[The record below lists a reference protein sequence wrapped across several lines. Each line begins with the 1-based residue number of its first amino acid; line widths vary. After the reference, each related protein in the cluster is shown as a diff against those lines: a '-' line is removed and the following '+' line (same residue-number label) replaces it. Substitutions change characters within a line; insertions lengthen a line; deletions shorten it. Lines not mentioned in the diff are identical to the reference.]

1 MLGSSAV
8 AWAQSDVYY
17 IDKTNAVNTAW
28 TNCVT
33 NQTAGYTGTDFA
45 PAVTTADGRN
55 SKMAESYETNIETT
69 GNILKQEISNLENG
83 TYKVV
88 LYANAFFT
96 SGRGFGDNNNMENG
110 AEDVAYV
117 FANNKKAYIKAI
129 IGTSTTQNGEYT
141 ISDVTVTDGKLTLG
155 LGKDK
160 AGTNWHSI
168 QIKSLALGVENTQ
181 SYWQEAQT
189 EANNILKDPL
199 YTNVGGSEKKA
210 LENAIK
216 KTPSTNADYYSVWQE
231 LKSAT
236 ANFIAAKDA
245 YDALVKENTKAQ
257 RFGLDGYTITDET
270 TAAIAIEKVK
280 EIKVQVFNKVKTDY
294 PTAIQLG
301 EWTNS
306 GNTAF
311 NKSQHWSDNGETGY
325 WEQKNDPNNK
335 LGWDGQNWNI
345 WFEQNIILPK
355 GNYVFKMTGRH
366 GGDDPVTS
374 TMALIVKDGET
385 TIGTVNDFPV
395 GDAGLGVN
403 KNGETSFDATD
414 AAGFANNNNGR
425 GWEWRYVPFTLEEEK
440 NVTIRIEASATST
453 HQWCSFCDY
462 SVVATADNI
471 GAIKTS
477 YEQKKAEAET
487 ALASEDYAA
496 VTGSERTALTTAKD
510 KAPASETKEGY
521 ETAINAIDEALT
533 TFKEAKPSYD
543 KVVAAN
549 TLGKEYTAEIYPY
562 ATAEKINDLTALL
575 SNTEYNDAAAAEK
588 AAGDITTAYR
598 AVVMSNSI
606 AENVEGREDYTT
618 AITNP
623 KGNTTGWTQS
633 GGGKNIRMNSGQAPT
648 MNGETISEY
657 FDSNNWNDNNWD
669 KELTQEVTVP
679 AGKYL
684 LAVTA
689 RGSKALTY
697 YNLLATAGGNEAKT
711 AITKVDGDP
720 NATFGQGWNDNTIEF
735 ESTGGS
741 VKIGIQA
748 KAQNAKNSFVSFT
761 NFRLT
766 KIGELSDMSYT
777 REVTADYGT
786 ICLPYAAA
794 ATSGI
799 DKVYTVKT
807 ADADVVT
814 IEPVEGNKMEA
825 GVPYIFK
832 KESTATEIKVT
843 YTGKAVATPVAND
856 YLVGTFHDNG
866 NVETGAYVL
875 SGDKFYL
882 VDSDIPFTANRAY
895 LKLTTSEAKAM
906 RIIIA
911 DPTGITSVNN
921 DAAETDTIYNLNGQR
936 IAAPAKGLYI
946 KNGKKVIIK

>member
-1 MLGSSAV
+1 MACAMLGSSAA
-8 AWAQSDVYY
+8 AWAQTDVTSSVGTKDTDWGGTYPPNNGLQVTLKDGTSKQMIERYKAGFPADSDTPLKQTVSIENGIYAATMYAHSNFTPGRNFNSSLTNGSTEAAY
-17 IDKTNAVNTAW
+17 IYAKSGETTDKTPIIAYVNT
-28 TNCVT
+28 
-33 NQTAGYTGTDFA
+33 GL
-45 PAVTTADGRN
+45 PAIN
-55 SKMAESYETNIETT
+55 KYEVLIE
-69 GNILKQEISNLENG
+69 
-83 TYKVV
+83 
-88 LYANAFFT
+88 
-96 SGRGFGDNNNMENG
+96 
-110 AEDVAYV
+110 
-117 FANNKKAYIKAI
+117 
-129 IGTSTTQNGEYT
+129 
-141 ISDVTVTDGKLTLG
+141 VTDGNLELG
-155 LGKDK
+155 LGLTNKNL
-160 AGTNWHSI
+160 TNWHTI
-168 QIKSLALGVENTQ
+168 QIYSLTKYDSYQQLATPIIEKANAALANTDYNNVTG
-181 SYWQEAQT
+181 SERTKLT
-189 EANNILKDPL
+189 EALAKELNMSTIYELREA
-199 YTNVGGSEKKA
+199 TN
-210 LENAIK
+210 
-216 KTPSTNADYYSVWQE
+216 
-231 LKSAT
+231 
-236 ANFIAAKDA
+236 NFIAAKDA
-245 YDALVKENTKAQ
+245 YDALVNENTKAK
-257 RFGLDGYTITDET
+257 RFDIEGYTITEET

-395 GDAGLGVN
+395 GDTGLGVN

-543 KVVAAN
+543 KVVAAK
-549 TLGKEYTAEIYPY
+549 TLGKEYTAEKYPY

-588 AAGDITTAYR
+588 AADDITTAYR

-657 FDSNNWNDNNWD
+657 FDSDNWNDNNWD
-669 KELTQEVTVP
+669 KEFTQEVTVP

-766 KIGELSDMSYT
+766 KIGELSEMSYT
-777 REVTADYGT
+777 RTVTADYGT

-794 ATSGI
+794 TTSGI
-799 DKVYTVKT
+799 DKVYTVKA

-843 YTGKAVATPVAND
+843 YTGKAVAEPAAD
-856 YLVGTFHDNG
+856 SYLTGTFCDNG

-882 VDSDIPFTANRAY
+882 VDSDIPFAANRAY
-895 LKLTTSEAKAM
+895 LKLSAETSGAKTMHIVIGDA
-906 RIIIA
+906 
-911 DPTGITSVNN
+911 TGITSVNN
-921 DAAETDTIYNLNGQR
+921 GTAASETIYNLNGQR
-936 IAAPAKGLYI
+936 IASPAKGLYI
-946 KNGKKVIIK
+946 KNGKKMIIK